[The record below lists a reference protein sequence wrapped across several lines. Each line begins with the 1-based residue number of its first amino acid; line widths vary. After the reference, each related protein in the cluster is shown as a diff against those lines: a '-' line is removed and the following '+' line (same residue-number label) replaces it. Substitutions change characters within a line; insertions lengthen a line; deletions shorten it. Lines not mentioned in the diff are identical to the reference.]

1 MAKPSVRPALA
12 APGGVARR
20 KVLYIHGFDPRGPG
34 PYHAMFVEEAARSA
48 ALAGRVVEVGP
59 RRRSRDMLASWN
71 VGVGR
76 GADRVEAEYDFLR
89 WDDRVRARWA
99 KGELALLGEL
109 WAWLATWAGL
119 GFFGVASKQARAL
132 WMAMLSTPVVTG
144 LFVLSALVVISVLGF
159 GAGVVAHMLGLPY
172 WTGAVPA
179 LASLLLAPR
188 IWRWLEEKLN
198 VCWLSRC
205 FTYMRRR
212 AQEPSPDLAA
222 RDRTFASLI
231 AAAWAD
237 KANDEVLVVGHSLG
251 ALHAISALARVLADN
266 PAVGA
271 DGRLSLLTLGQ
282 PIAVFTPLPGAAGF
296 REELEAFARAG
307 QIAWL
312 DVTSPSDPASACALD
327 PLRDIAFTSQG
338 RYIQKSPRFHVFLT
352 PEHFRA
358 IRRDPINFH
367 FQYLRAPDLA
377 GGFDYFD
384 MVCGPVRMMDHPW
397 VKAGSAA

>member
-1 MAKPSVRPALA
+1 M
-12 APGGVARR
+12 
-20 KVLYIHGFDPRGPG
+20 LYIHGFDPRGPG
-34 PYHAMFVEEAARSA
+34 PYHAMFLEEAARSA
-48 ALAGRVVEVGP
+48 GLSGRPVAVGP
-59 RRRSRDMLASWN
+59 RRRGQDMLASWT
-71 VGVGR
+71 VAAGE
-76 GADRVEAEYDFLR
+76 GAGRVEAEYDFLR
-89 WDDRVRARWA
+89 WDDRVRARWS
-99 KGELALLGEL
+99 KGELPLLGEL
-109 WAWLATWAGL
+109 GAWLSTWGRL
-119 GFFGVASKQARAL
+119 GFFGVARKQARAL

-144 LFVLSALVVISVLGF
+144 LYLLSALVVISILGF
-159 GAGVVAHMLGLPY
+159 GAGVLAHTLGLPY
-172 WTGAVPA
+172 WTGAIPA
-179 LASLLLAPR
+179 LASLLLAPGV
-188 IWRWLEEKLN
+188 WRWLEEKLN

-212 AQEPSPDLAA
+212 AEEPSLDLAE
-222 RDRTFASLI
+222 RDRAFAAAI

-251 ALHAISALARVLADN
+251 ALHAISGLARALADN
-266 PAVGA
+266 PKLGA

-296 REELEAFARAG
+296 RAELEAFARAG

-327 PLRDIAFTSQG
+327 PLRDIAFKSQG

-352 PEHFRA
+352 PERFRA

-367 FQYLRAPDLA
+367 FQYLRAPDIA

-384 MVCGPVRMMDHPW
+384 MVGGPVRMMDHPW
-397 VKAGSAA
+397 VKSAAAA